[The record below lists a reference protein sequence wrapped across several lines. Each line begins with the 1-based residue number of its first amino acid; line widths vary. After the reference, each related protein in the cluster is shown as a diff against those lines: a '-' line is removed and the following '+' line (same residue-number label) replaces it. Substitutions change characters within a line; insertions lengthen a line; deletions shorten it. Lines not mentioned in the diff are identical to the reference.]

1 MCVMWY
7 ILINT
12 VIVIYSIIHILTKL
26 VYLIIINLNLINK
39 QMPVSLYRLEL
50 LQAVRAFLFY
60 DFEVLKWKKLM
71 EI

>member
-12 VIVIYSIIHILTKL
+12 VIVIYTIIHILTKQ
-26 VYLIIINLNLINK
+26 VYLIIIILNLINK
-39 QMPVSLYRLEL
+39 RMPVSSYRLEL
-50 LQAVRAFLFY
+50 FQVVRAFLFC
-60 DFEVLKWKKLM
+60 DLEVLKWKKLK